1 MSDAERIAKA
11 FHEAY
16 ERVAPSKGYE
26 TRKESAVPWE
36 DVPSANKATMIATVE
51 DLLASGAILP
61 GQEA

>member
-16 ERVAPSKGYE
+16 ERVAPSKGYV

-36 DVPSANKATMIATVE
+36 DVPRGNKETMIATVE
-51 DLLASGAILP
+51 DLLASGAIKP
-61 GQEA
+61 GWER